1 MSHRVNHY
9 HEQLIEHLDERKWSD
24 EDKQH
29 FLHLIGHSALMS
41 EQGALSI
48 LEFQQATDERVQ
60 AEKEFDRWAIGQ
72 QFGSYALGDVDGE
85 ALEPGQLF
93 VPGQPIVADAGWDD
107 NGNYLTFRPGNE
119 A

>member
-1 MSHRVNHY
+1 MSHRNDFY
-9 HEQLIEHLDERKWSD
+9 HEQLVDHITERDWSE
-24 EDKQH
+24 EDKTH
-29 FLHLIGHSALMS
+29 FLHMIGHSALMS

-60 AEKEFDRWAIGQ
+60 AEKEFDRWAIGR

-107 NGNYLTFRPGNE
+107 QGNFTNFVPGNK